1 MAIRSTATVDD
12 VLRLG
17 ARGERYELIDGD
29 LVPMSP
35 TGFEHGDIETH
46 VAWVFY
52 SFVLPRRLGKV
63 CSGEVLFRLDS
74 ESRLARAPDV
84 AFVRRERLRGQDL
97 AGAFVGSP
105 DIAIEIV
112 SPSDT
117 AKDIQ
122 RKVEHWLTYGAVVVL
137 VLYPETLNLVLW
149 RPGRAV
155 SLRNDDIVDLDDILP
170 GFHCTVRELFPPP
183 EADLPESIGG

>member
-17 ARGERYELIDGD
+17 ARGERFELIDGD
-29 LVPMSP
+29 LVQMSP

-63 CSGEVLFRLDS
+63 CSGEVLFRLDP

-84 AFVRRERLRGQDL
+84 AFVRQERLRGQDL
-97 AGAFVGSP
+97 TGAFTGAP

-112 SPSDT
+112 SPSDS

-122 RKVEHWLTYGAVVVL
+122 RKVEDWLAHGTLVVL
-137 VLYPETLNLVLW
+137 VMYPETRSLVIW
-149 RPGRAV
+149 RPGRALSRRHEDV
-155 SLRNDDIVDLDDILP
+155 VDLDDVLP
-170 GFHCTVRELFPPP
+170 GFHRTIPELFPPP
-183 EADLPESIGG
+183 EGDLPESNGA